1 MKRIIVTVLASALC
15 CWAIWQAA
23 RIGFARTLDDYVV
36 KEPRDNP
43 TDAVLALAGV
53 SDPKNAVDRAV
64 TLLPS
69 DAETHA
75 ARAEVLQRLDEYER
89 ARDEFQRAAQL
100 RPRDYYLWMLLG
112 VTSDQSGDQEGAL
125 RALRQAVALA
135 PSYARP
141 RWQLGNVLLRM
152 GQLDQAFVEL
162 RQAAQSNPSLW
173 PNVDDLAWGAYGRD
187 ANIVAGV
194 IRPETDTAHTA
205 LALFFARHNQGAAA
219 LDQFRVIRVRSDKP
233 TETLVSELLKGRA
246 FREAFEVWASSHGV
260 ALTSAEVLRDGGYE
274 ERLTIGD
281 PGFAWQ
287 GTPNV
292 AGVTMS
298 IDEGT
303 HQSGARSL
311 RIDFRGNSDPALAL
325 VTQIILVK
333 PQTHYHVGLFA
344 LSKEFVSAGDPVIT
358 LADASDPKNLVLAKS
373 PPLRSDPSVW
383 REFAIDFTTRAET
396 QAILIT
402 LGRQACANNPCPAFG
417 TVWLDSFSIERS
429 VPGAIATGSPSTR
442 PGVER

>member
-1 MKRIIVTVLASALC
+1 MKRIISTVLASAFC
-15 CWAIWQAA
+15 CWGTWQAA
-23 RIGFARTLDDYVV
+23 KIGFARTLDDYAI
-36 KEPRDNP
+36 KQPRDIP

-53 SDPKNAVDRAV
+53 SDPKSAVDRAV
-64 TLLPS
+64 TLLPA
-69 DAETHA
+69 DAETQA
-75 ARAEVLQRLDEYER
+75 ARAEVLQQLDEYAQ

-162 RQAAQSNPSLW
+162 RQAALSNPSLW
-173 PNVDDLAWGAYGRD
+173 PNVDDLAWGIYGPD
-187 ANIVAGV
+187 ARKVTEM
-194 IRPETDTAHTA
+194 IRPETDSSHMA
-205 LALFFARHNQGAAA
+205 LALLFAHHNQGAAGI
-219 LDQFRVIRVRSDKP
+219 DQFRATGLRSDKA
-233 TETLVSELLKGRA
+233 TEKLVEELFKARLFSDA
-246 FREAFEVWASSHGV
+246 YEVWANRSVVPAAVTLLPFDHTGI
-260 ALTSAEVLRDGGYE
+260 RDGSFEGV
-274 ERLTIGD
+274 LTG
-281 PGFAWQ
+281 GKFGWQ
-287 GTPNV
+287 FMRDVVN
-292 AGVTMS
+292 VTMS

-303 HQSGARSL
+303 YQSGARSL

-333 PQTHYHVGLFA
+333 PQTRYHLRLFA
-344 LSKEFVSAGDPVIT
+344 LSKEFVSAGDPVIS
-358 LADASDPKNLVLAKS
+358 LADAADPKNVVLAQS
-373 PPLRSDPSVW
+373 PPLRSDPNVW

-402 LGRQACANNPCPAFG
+402 LARQACANNPCPAFG
-417 TVWLDSFSIERS
+417 AIWLDSFSIE
-429 VPGAIATGSPSTR
+429 ATK
-442 PGVER
+442 